1 MKPPR
6 FEYEVPETVE
16 QAVGLLAQLGDEAK
30 VLAGGQSFVPML
42 NLRLARPGTVI
53 DIRKLPLDYLKVD
66 DEQLRVGA
74 LVRHKQ
80 LESDPLVAVA
90 ANVFAQAAPH
100 IGYISIRN
108 RGTFGGSLAHADST
122 AEISLCSLA
131 MGATVVA
138 RSSQGDR
145 EIPIEEFF
153 LGPFTTALEP
163 EELLTEVKI
172 PRMAD
177 GDRHGFAELARRS
190 GDFALAAAAVVIPRA
205 EGSIRISVVG
215 PGPTPQLV
223 TLPVGATPAGLTD
236 LEGLADA
243 TVAELARMNESMSD
257 LEKRSAKAVVV
268 DALAKATSDG
278 GEEEK

>member
-6 FEYEVPETVE
+6 FEYEAPETVE
-16 QAVGLLAQLGDEAK
+16 QAIGLLAELGDEAK

-42 NLRLARPGTVI
+42 NLRLARPGTVV
-53 DIRKLPLDYLKVD
+53 DIRKLPLDYLRVD

-74 LVRHKQ
+74 LVKHKQ
-80 LESDPLVAVA
+80 LETDPLVAAA
-90 ANVFAQAAPH
+90 ANVYAQAAPH

-131 MGATVVA
+131 MGATVIA
-138 RSSQGDR
+138 RSTQGER

-163 EELLTEVKI
+163 EELLTEARV
-172 PRMAD
+172 PRMTA

-190 GDFALAAAAVVIPRA
+190 GDFALAAAAVVIPRD
-205 EGSIRISVVG
+205 EGDIRISVVG

-223 TLPVGATPAGLTD
+223 VLPGDAKLANQSD
-236 LEGLADA
+236 LEGLADEA
-243 TVAELARMNESMSD
+243 VAELGGMNESMSD

-268 DALAKATSDG
+268 DALMKATNG
-278 GEEEK
+278 GEE

>member
-6 FEYEVPETVE
+6 FEYEAPETVE
-16 QAVGLLAQLGDEAK
+16 QAIGLLAELGDEAK

-42 NLRLARPGTVI
+42 NLRLARPGTVV
-53 DIRKLPLDYLKVD
+53 DIRKLPLDYLRVD
-66 DEQLRVGA
+66 DEKLRVGA
-74 LVRHKQ
+74 LVKHKQ
-80 LESDPLVAVA
+80 LETDPLVTAA

-131 MGATVVA
+131 MGATVTA
-138 RSSQGDR
+138 RSAQGAR

-163 EELLTEVKI
+163 EELLTEARV
-172 PRMAD
+172 PRMTA
-177 GDRHGFAELARRS
+177 GDHHGFAELARRS
-190 GDFALAAAAVVIPRA
+190 GDFALAAAAVVIPR
-205 EGSIRISVVG
+205 EGDIRISVVG

-223 TLPVGATPAGLTD
+223 VLPGDAKLANQSD

-243 TVAELARMNESMSD
+243 TVAELENVNESMSD

-268 DALAKATSDG
+268 DALMKATNG
-278 GEEEK
+278 GEE